1 MKKLHSWSTLAIEKS
16 PYCIAQV
23 HVITNDKNEP
33 IDYMYVNVNIAYCE
47 VTGMRKEELIG
58 KRAGEIVRRITSSGF
73 DWISFIGRVGLYTS
87 YDETIQA
94 VSENGNYIH
103 IVAHQI
109 EKGEVFF
116 SFIDTTQL
124 IKRIELHEHLF
135 DLTPI
140 PIVVL
145 SPEGIILK
153 ANQEWVNV
161 FNYTPEFLKNKSI
174 FDFIHP
180 EGKES
185 LQEYLEFEDKAR
197 YSKNLFNRMKTNDDS
212 YKEISWRAYHTND
225 YILAAGV
232 DVTQMKE
239 KERALKRQIEIHSMF
254 MNTTITGLFQAMF
267 DEPLDPGTHSFFH
280 ESIDMYLA
288 KVRIVSLNQAF
299 ADQYHGT
306 KEALLGRTLLNFF
319 LEDLQTVRK
328 LFIKSLSSGRI
339 YGEVRMK
346 LLDGSFSYFFVDI
359 TTLKDSRGRIVGLVG
374 LQVDINERKKSEEA
388 LQRSE
393 AKFRLLAEYASDMI
407 WVFNLQTYKFT
418 YFSPSVHRV
427 LGWSVEEIKESD
439 YTKTMFRAD
448 AQVAYQ
454 RINAWI
460 REFKNTKK
468 VNRNWTLQIRHYKK
482 DGHLVWIE
490 SSINFKENDD
500 GVIEVIGVS
509 RDISDKK
516 RAEADL
522 LYSNY
527 HDQLTNVY
535 NRRYIEEQLST
546 IIDNSEFPIAIVTC
560 DINGLK
566 LTNDVF
572 GHATGDDLLSH
583 TGALLQSFAN
593 EHDIVAREGG
603 DEFLMILSH
612 TTKEQAEQRVSL
624 IKEKG
629 STILVK
635 KVSISLSIG
644 VAIMEHKDDSFEE
657 VYALSE
663 HYLYRNK
670 LVESSKFKEQIIMFL
685 MSNLFEKYPHLLIH
699 CEHVASLSKL
709 LAIELGLDEHDVNEI
724 YIAGKLHDIGK
735 IGFEDNLI
743 HPIQPITETQQFLL
757 QRHSELGFNI
767 LKSAQHYGKIADWV
781 LSHHEQPDGN
791 GYPRGLKKHQIPL
804 QSHILHVATAFDS
817 VMSENRYSNKYINTA
832 IQLLVERKCTMYD
845 DRVLDALESLSIRSI
860 EVLKEVLSW
869 ADQKN

>member
-1 MKKLHSWSTLAIEKS
+1 
-16 PYCIAQV
+16 
-23 HVITNDKNEP
+23 
-33 IDYMYVNVNIAYCE
+33 
-47 VTGMRKEELIG
+47 
-58 KRAGEIVRRITSSGF
+58 
-73 DWISFIGRVGLYTS
+73 
-87 YDETIQA
+87 
-94 VSENGNYIH
+94 
-103 IVAHQI
+103 
-109 EKGEVFF
+109 
-116 SFIDTTQL
+116 
-124 IKRIELHEHLF
+124 
-135 DLTPI
+135 
-140 PIVVL
+140 
-145 SPEGIILK
+145 
-153 ANQEWVNV
+153 
-161 FNYTPEFLKNKSI
+161 
-174 FDFIHP
+174 
-180 EGKES
+180 
-185 LQEYLEFEDKAR
+185 
-197 YSKNLFNRMKTNDDS
+197 MKTNDDS
-212 YKEISWRAYHTND
+212 YKEISWRAYYTND

-232 DVTQMKE
+232 DVTQMKK

-254 MNTTITGLFQAMF
+254 MNTTLTGLFQAMF
-267 DEPLDPGTHSFFH
+267 DEPLDPDALSVSH

-288 KVRIVSLNQAF
+288 KERIVSLNQAF
-299 ADQYHGT
+299 ADQYHST
-306 KEALLGRTLLNFF
+306 KEALLGRTLLEFF
-319 LEDLQTVRK
+319 EEDLQTARK
-328 LFIKSLSSGRI
+328 LFIQSLSSGKI

-359 TTLKDSRGRIVGLVG
+359 TTLKDSKGRIVGIVG

-388 LQRSE
+388 LKKSE
-393 AKFRLLAEYASDMI
+393 SKFRLLAEYASDMI
-407 WVFNLQTYKFT
+407 WVFNLQTHKFT

-439 YTKTMFRAD
+439 YTKTMFKTD
-448 AQVAYQ
+448 AKVAYQ

-460 REFKNTKK
+460 REFKKTRK
-468 VNRNWTLQIRHYKK
+468 VNRNWSLQLRHYKK

-527 HDQLTNVY
+527 HDQLTHVY

-546 IIDNSEFPIAIVTC
+546 IIENSEFPIAIITC

-603 DEFLMILSH
+603 DEFLMILPH
-612 TTKEQAEQRVSL
+612 TTKEQAEQRVL
-624 IKEKG
+624 RIKEKG
-629 STILVK
+629 STILVG

-644 VAIMEHKDDSFEE
+644 VAVMEHKDDSYDEI
-657 VYALSE
+657 YALSE

-670 LVESSKFKEQIIMFL
+670 LVESSTYKEQIIML
-685 MSNLFEKYPHLLIH
+685 LLSNLFEKYPHLQLH
-699 CEHVASLSKL
+699 SEHVASLSKL

-735 IGFEDNLI
+735 IGFEDSII
-743 HPIQPITETQQFLL
+743 HPTQPITETQQFLL
-757 QRHSELGFNI
+757 QRHSELGFHI

-781 LSHHEQPDGN
+781 LSHHERPDGK

-804 QSHILHVATAFDS
+804 QSHILHVATAMDN
-817 VMSENRYSNKYINTA
+817 VMSKQHYSNTYINTA
-832 IQLLVERKCTMYD
+832 IQFLVERKSTMYD
-845 DRVLDALESLSIRSI
+845 DRVLNALESLSVTSI
-860 EVLKEVLSW
+860 EELEGVLSW
-869 ADQKN
+869 THQKN